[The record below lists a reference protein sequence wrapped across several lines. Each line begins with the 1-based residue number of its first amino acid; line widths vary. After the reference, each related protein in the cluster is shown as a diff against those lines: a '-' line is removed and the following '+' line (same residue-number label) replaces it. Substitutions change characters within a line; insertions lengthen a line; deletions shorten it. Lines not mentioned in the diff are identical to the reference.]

1 MQAATALPIGTT
13 GVRIPTPTRG
23 AGIITVSQYG
33 PIYVI
38 FRVPT
43 LNAGTHTVAT
53 SDDAGSTWVT
63 ASGAIMFTG
72 YEKTNPTAATDVG
85 GWRQIYGPYVEDTW
99 IRMTSSVSQA
109 DKGSPTVRVM
119 ASV

>member
-1 MQAATALPIGTT
+1 MQAATTLPIGLT

-23 AGIITVSQYG
+23 GGIITVSPYS

-38 FRVPT
+38 LRVPA

-53 SDDAGSTWVT
+53 SDDGGTTWIS
-63 ASGAIMFTG
+63 ASGAIMFTS
-72 YEKTNPTAATDVG
+72 YEKTNPTAATDAG
-85 GWRQIYGPYVEDTW
+85 GWRQVYGPYVEDTW

-119 ASV
+119 ASI